1 MVTIKK
7 KPNISFKEVL
17 AYLFVF
23 TCFFPY
29 LARPI
34 GNTTGAQV
42 GELIAII
49 GLIIFFP
56 HINKKIL
63 NAFLLIWIP
72 LVISCI
78 LNLLFN
84 RAIDEL
90 VLIKSFLLIT
100 IIFFSF
106 LFSGLIINR
115 SNFKNILY
123 VASIAILIQS
133 IFAAM
138 QYYYFQKGIFP
149 YQSLFLTNPGLMSI
163 ANVARDYAIYN
174 KRIFGWF
181 PEPSAMAAA
190 IGPWVV
196 IIILITSKYL
206 NYKILPLI
214 SSVCGIGLILVSA
227 SGYILFLMISVFFI
241 LGIFIIDFAKR
252 KEKRKILF
260 ISILFITLVLY
271 ISWHGYG
278 KHYKSRF
285 IFNENPSWVWRYQ
298 SILDGFNLLNNNF
311 GNLLFGVGPGQSFL
325 NLREKGPIISVM
337 SNYLTETGIFGMISS
352 VVLFI
357 LILLRIIRGKAELKI
372 PGLLC
377 FLSWIGSVFFST
389 SYYDLLSVWV
399 FLTILVLWNE
409 LF

>member
-1 MVTIKK
+1 
-7 KPNISFKEVL
+7 
-17 AYLFVF
+17 
-23 TCFFPY
+23 
-29 LARPI
+29 
-34 GNTTGAQV
+34 
-42 GELIAII
+42 
-49 GLIIFFP
+49 
-56 HINKKIL
+56 
-63 NAFLLIWIP
+63 
-72 LVISCI
+72 
-78 LNLLFN
+78 LLFN
-84 RAIDEL
+84 RATDEL
-90 VLIKSFLLIT
+90 ILIKSFLSIT

-106 LFSGLIINR
+106 LFSGFIINR
-115 SNFKNILY
+115 RNFENILY

-133 IFAAM
+133 IFAAI

-149 YQSLFLTNPGLMSI
+149 YISLFLTNPGLTYI
-163 ANVARDYAIYN
+163 VNIARDYAIYN

-181 PEPSAMAAA
+181 PEPSSMAAA

-196 IIILITSKYL
+196 IIISITSKYL

-214 SSVCGIGLILVSA
+214 SSICGIGLIVVSG

-241 LGIFIIDFAKR
+241 LGIFLIDFAKR

-278 KHYKSRF
+278 KHYKNRF
-285 IFNENPSWVWRYQ
+285 IFNENPSWVSRYQ
-298 SILDGFNLLNNNF
+298 SILDGFSLLNNNF
-311 GNLLFGVGPGQSFL
+311 GNLLFGVGPGQSFQ

-337 SNYLTETGIFGMISS
+337 FNYLTETGIFGIISL
-352 VVLFI
+352 VALFL
-357 LILLRIIRGKAELKI
+357 LILLRIIRGKTELKI

-389 SYYDLLSVWV
+389 SYYDLLSMWV
-399 FLTILVLWNE
+399 FLAILVLWNE